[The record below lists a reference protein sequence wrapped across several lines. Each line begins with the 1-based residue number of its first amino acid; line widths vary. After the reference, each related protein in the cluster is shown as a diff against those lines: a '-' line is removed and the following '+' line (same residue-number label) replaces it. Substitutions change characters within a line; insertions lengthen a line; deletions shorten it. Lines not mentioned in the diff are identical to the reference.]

1 MQMKEISM
9 ENQTQLNVVN
19 LMHHPK
25 INLEVGDLVKFN
37 DKGVLSWANSW
48 ANTTWGEDII
58 LVVKCKLNNQ
68 EYILYCDGIEVHCY
82 KKYLCKIIN

>member
-1 MQMKEISM
+1 M
-9 ENQTQLNVVN
+9 ENQKQLNVVD
-19 LMHHPK
+19 LMYHPK

-37 DKGVLSWANSW
+37 GSGVLGWANSAW
-48 ANTTWGEDII
+48 NEDTI

-68 EYILYCDGIEVHCY
+68 YYILYCDGIEVHCY

>member
-9 ENQTQLNVVN
+9 ENQTQLNVVD
-19 LMHHPK
+19 LMYHPK

-37 DKGVLSWANSW
+37 GSGVLGWSNSVW
-48 ANTTWGEDII
+48 NEDTI

-68 EYILYCDGIEVHCY
+68 YYILYCDGIEVHCY